1 MGRLREVIREH
12 VASPGLEVLAADA
25 RCDARELQRAFQ
37 RLAERVGPAAT
48 AAVSA
53 EPLRKAV
60 RDLAKAYD
68 EMKDQVRK
76 GTQELSVERDGAMVS
91 VSELVQDELK
101 AVVRDWPIWA
111 ALFECVEDG
120 RIVVRDGEEVYQ
132 NQDEFLAPYLEAV
145 KTLEAFV
152 QKAIRDAIPATLDA
166 IAVKAS
172 SAGAS
177 LAPFL
182 GTAARKRIEEK
193 HGPKVTGLYDRLCD
207 AAEPARLAAKVLDD
221 PAPAAPPG
229 AASAVPA
236 TGKADTAEPHPGASD
251 DAGLLRAI
259 LEGRPALPDAR
270 SQFPLAL
277 EKTFSWSRSKPCR
290 QPGAD
295 HQSTIRVLQDAFVG
309 SLEQAFLQV
318 TRRIDKIVSERMLG
332 ASATSTPTW
341 AW

>member
-1 MGRLREVIREH
+1 
-12 VASPGLEVLAADA
+12 
-25 RCDARELQRAFQ
+25 
-37 RLAERVGPAAT
+37 
-48 AAVSA
+48 
-53 EPLRKAV
+53 
-60 RDLAKAYD
+60 
-68 EMKDQVRK
+68 MKDQVRK

-295 HQSTIRVLQDAFVG
+295 HQFDDPGAPGCLRRQPRAGVPPGHAADRQDRVRADARG
-309 SLEQAFLQV
+309 APRRPHRPGHGDEQPG
-318 TRRIDKIVSERMLG
+318 TSPDRRRIVGRPDAAADRLAAAVARAEKG
-332 ASATSTPTW
+332 ATPP
-341 AW
+341 A